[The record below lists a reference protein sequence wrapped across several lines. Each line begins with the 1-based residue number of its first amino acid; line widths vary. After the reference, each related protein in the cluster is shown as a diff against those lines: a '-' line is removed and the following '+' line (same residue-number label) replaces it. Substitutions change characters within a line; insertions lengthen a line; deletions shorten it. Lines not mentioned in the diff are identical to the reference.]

1 MKLADYLDR
10 TRIPRGEFAALIG
23 ATGGWVTQL
32 CQGDGWPSRAMA
44 ERIAAATNGQVT
56 ANDFM
61 RLDDAEVQP

>member
-10 TRIPRGEFAALIG
+10 TRIARGEFATLIG

-32 CQGDGWPSRAMA
+32 CQDKGWPSREMA
-44 ERIAAATNGQVT
+44 QKIAAATNGQVT

-61 RLDDAEVQP
+61 RLDESEVT